1 MRLTPVCRELP
12 FSRALSLPGGHWG
25 SDRRPGDTPHAL
37 PLRPSWLCSAGLL
50 KKLVEIF
57 QQTSLGRFLAQL
69 STEQQEE
76 LFLCYIKDFL
86 LLTMRVSTWE
96 ELRVSAH
103 SGAGEGAALS
113 LHPQPPVR
121 GPLHHGLSIHARKTS
136 SVPVIPF
143 CFLFTLLYYFFN
155 TFFSGHLWGSVS

>member
-25 SDRRPGDTPHAL
+25 PDRRPGDTPQAL
-37 PLRPSWLCSAGLL
+37 PLRPSLLCSAGLL

-69 STEQQEE
+69 SAEQQEE

-103 SGAGEGAALS
+103 SGAGEGATGVRAAGPHRPSTLS
-113 LHPQPPVR
+113 PLSGAPCITGFPFTQGRPPVS
-121 GPLHHGLSIHARKTS
+121 L
-136 SVPVIPF
+136 
-143 CFLFTLLYYFFN
+143 
-155 TFFSGHLWGSVS
+155 